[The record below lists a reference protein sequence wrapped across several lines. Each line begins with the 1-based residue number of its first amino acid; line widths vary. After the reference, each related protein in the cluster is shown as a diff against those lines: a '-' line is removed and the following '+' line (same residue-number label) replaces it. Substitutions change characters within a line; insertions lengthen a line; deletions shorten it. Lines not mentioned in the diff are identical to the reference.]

1 MNFAAQFMILHSMT
15 DLFYYFIKFLSSPPT
30 NIIHKSL
37 RFVGYAVLTSIR
49 EDNNESD
56 EATDYTPDDPC
67 VDTFSGK
74 SHYKILRGHMW
85 RF

>member
-1 MNFAAQFMILHSMT
+1 MIQHSMT

-37 RFVGYAVLTSIR
+37 RFVGYAVLTNIG

-74 SHYKILRGHMW
+74 SHCKIEGTHVEILA
-85 RF
+85 